1 MKNKKRIIATIE
13 CRMGS
18 TRLPG
23 KILKEVK
30 GKPLLDIFIK
40 RVRGSNLIDDIV
52 IATTINEKDDILVEF
67 CKDRNI
73 KYFRGSEEDVL
84 GRVLGA
90 AKSNNADIIV
100 ELISDNSFIDPKII
114 DEVIQYYLNNDYD
127 YVSNIIPKLTF
138 PTGIAIQVFSVK
150 ILDEVDKLTDEPIDR
165 ENVTWY
171 LYHHTE
177 KYTIGTVRAKG
188 ILNNPKIRLDLDF
201 PEDFELVK
209 KIYEHFNNFLVPL
222 ENVIKYLKENPK
234 LMEINKKHLDG
245 DEKYI

>member
-30 GKPLLDIFIK
+30 GKPLLEIFIERIK
-40 RVRGSNLIDDIV
+40 SSNLIDDIV
-52 IATTINEKDDILVEF
+52 IATTINEKDDVLIDF
-67 CKDRNI
+67 CKFRDI

-84 GRVLGA
+84 GRVLDA
-90 AKSNNADIIV
+90 AKDNNADIIV
-100 ELISDNSFIDPKII
+100 ELISDNSFIDSGII
-114 DEVIQYYLNNDYD
+114 DEVIQYYLDNDYD
-127 YVSNIIPKLTF
+127 YVSNFIPKLTF

-150 ILDEVDKLTDEPIDR
+150 LLDEVDKLTNEPVDR

-171 LYHHTE
+171 IYHHTE
-177 KYTIGTVRAKG
+177 KYKIGTVYAKG
-188 ILNNPKIRLDLDF
+188 VLNNPKIRLDLDY
-201 PEDFELVK
+201 PEDFELIK
-209 KIYEHFNNFLVPL
+209 KIYEHFNNLLVPL
-222 ENVIKYLKENPK
+222 EEVIKYLKENPK

-245 DEKYI
+245 DDKYI